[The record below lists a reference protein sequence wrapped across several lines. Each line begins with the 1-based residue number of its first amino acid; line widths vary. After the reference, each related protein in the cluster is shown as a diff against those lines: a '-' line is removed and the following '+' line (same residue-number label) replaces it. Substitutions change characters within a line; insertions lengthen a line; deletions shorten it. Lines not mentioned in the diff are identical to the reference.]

1 MNKTTATHKAW
12 VLPSALNIISFAGC
26 CPSFCFFLL
35 FPTSCWD
42 MQHSGKRHKDAAH
55 ASSCQPVCLHFF
67 KPRTY
72 LQVHAVICVP
82 HKKRT
87 IHKLTVCHLQ
97 LYGDHMTAGCFA
109 YRYLNSQKSPTD
121 RSTVLRELDL
131 RLILYLPLCLIMSL
145 CYPDYN
151 NLVIIKKRMIIH

>member
-1 MNKTTATHKAW
+1 
-12 VLPSALNIISFAGC
+12 
-26 CPSFCFFLL
+26 
-35 FPTSCWD
+35 

-82 HKKRT
+82 HKKEPYTKKNHSQAHCVSFT
-87 IHKLTVCHLQ
+87 IIWRSYDSWVLCIPVSEQSGLFFFTKSPLPSNYKLPH
-97 LYGDHMTAGCFA
+97 
-109 YRYLNSQKSPTD
+109 QKSPTD

-151 NLVIIKKRMIIH
+151 NLVIIKKE

>member
-1 MNKTTATHKAW
+1 
-12 VLPSALNIISFAGC
+12 
-26 CPSFCFFLL
+26 
-35 FPTSCWD
+35 

-67 KPRTY
+67 KLRTY

-109 YRYLNSQKSPTD
+109 YRYLNSQDFFFFMKSPLPSNYKLPHQKSPTD

-131 RLILYLPLCLIMSL
+131 RLIVYLPLCLIMSL

-151 NLVIIKKRMIIH
+151 NLVIIKKE

>member
-1 MNKTTATHKAW
+1 
-12 VLPSALNIISFAGC
+12 
-26 CPSFCFFLL
+26 
-35 FPTSCWD
+35 

-82 HKKRT
+82 HKKKNHSQAHCVSFT
-87 IHKLTVCHLQ
+87 IIWRSYDSWVLCIPVSEQSGHFFFFMKSPLPSNYKLPH
-97 LYGDHMTAGCFA
+97 
-109 YRYLNSQKSPTD
+109 QKSPTH

-151 NLVIIKKRMIIH
+151 NLVIIKKE